1 MGLIE
6 NSTRSVAAKSLPVVY
21 VVMVLATRV
30 CFLLRGAAQNTLCGP
45 IGLSSVVAILIGV
58 RRYYPRYALPW
69 YAMADAFYFV
79 GYLVF
84 AAGFV
89 LLART
94 RDPETGPAS
103 LSHAVIVTVGVEG
116 DRA

>member
-1 MGLIE
+1 
-6 NSTRSVAAKSLPVVY
+6 
-21 VVMVLATRV
+21 MVLATRV
-30 CFLLRGAAQNTLCGP
+30 CFLLRGAAQNTLYGP
-45 IGLSSVVAILIGV
+45 IGLSLVVAILIGV
-58 RRYYPRYALPW
+58 RRYYPRRTSLWYAL
-69 YAMADAFYFV
+69 ADAFYFV

-103 LSHAVIVTVGVEG
+103 VCYAVIAPIGVEG